1 MQTSK
6 RNRGLREFRSWGL
19 PRARTQAGLVL
30 LACNLMNTQRALQR
44 RQDATPRRAS

>member
-1 MQTSK
+1 
-6 RNRGLREFRSWGL
+6 
-19 PRARTQAGLVL
+19 VL